1 MACMTVV
8 GSMSNLVAIVV
19 LALSLATCSAPPS
32 APTFAIAGRAVAGP
46 TCPVEPA
53 DPMPGQCDPRPVAGA
68 TLIVT
73 DGTGHEVV
81 RLTTGQDGGFAASLP
96 AGSYTLT
103 PQPVTGLMGGA
114 QPIEFTVSATDPQA
128 DLAVAYD
135 TGIR

>member
-1 MACMTVV
+1 MTVV
-8 GSMSNLVAIVV
+8 GSMRSLIAIVV
-19 LALSLATCSAPPS
+19 LALSLATCSTPPS
-32 APTFAIAGRAVAGP
+32 APTYAIAGRAVAGP

-53 DPMPGQCDPRPVAGA
+53 DPTPGQCGPRPVTGA

-73 DGTGHEVV
+73 DETGHQVIT
-81 RLTTGQDGGFAASLP
+81 LTTGQAGGFATSLP

-114 QPIEFTVSATDPQA
+114 SPIEFTVSATEAPV

>member
-1 MACMTVV
+1 MTVV
-8 GSMSNLVAIVV
+8 GSMRSLVAIVV
-19 LALSLATCSAPPS
+19 LVLSLASCSASSS

-53 DPMPGQCDPRPVAGA
+53 DPMSGQCDPRPVAGA
-68 TLIVT
+68 TLIVS
-73 DGTGHEVV
+73 DETGHQVIT
-81 RLTTGQDGGFAASLP
+81 LTTGQDGGFSTSLP

-103 PQPVTGLMGGA
+103 PQPVTGLMGA
-114 QPIEFTVSATDPQA
+114 PPIEFTVSATERPA

>member
-1 MACMTVV
+1 MRR
-8 GSMSNLVAIVV
+8 LVAIVV
-19 LALSLATCSAPPS
+19 LALSLAACSTPPS
-32 APTFAIAGRAVAGP
+32 APTYAIAGRAVAGP

-53 DPMPGQCDPRPVAGA
+53 DPMPGQCDPRPVPGA

-73 DGTGHEVV
+73 DETGHEVI
-81 RLTTGQDGGFAASLP
+81 RLETGQDGEFAAQLQ

-114 QPIEFTVSATDPQA
+114 SPIQFSVSASDAPT
-128 DLAVAYD
+128 DLAIAYD